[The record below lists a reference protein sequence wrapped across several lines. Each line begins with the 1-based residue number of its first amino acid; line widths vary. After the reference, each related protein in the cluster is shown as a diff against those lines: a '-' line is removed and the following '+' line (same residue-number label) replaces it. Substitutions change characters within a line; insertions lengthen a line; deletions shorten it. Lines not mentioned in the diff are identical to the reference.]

1 VSLDDTPFIDARGLF
16 NKPSPPPLPHDAR
29 ILFWDVETSTLDLAI
44 RQYDLKSYKGYHNY
58 KNITRDWVMLGGA
71 WMFMGET
78 TPRCISVSS
87 QNPFNDEMVVR
98 KLHEILQQA
107 DILVAHNGDAFDIK
121 KFNARAIYYGL
132 EPLKDLVSIDTLKEA
147 RKYFKFTSNTLGY
160 LAQFL
165 GLEDKGQSPDWNKI
179 LDGDSEELSKMRE
192 YNKLDVLVLE
202 QVYLKLRPW
211 MKNHPNL
218 QIYSRI
224 KDIVGGIVQVCK
236 VCGSPNIIK
245 WGIWKSRTGK
255 QTKQRYKCK
264 CCHHNFVD
272 PIYRGKKNG

>member
-1 VSLDDTPFIDARGLF
+1 MRDMQSFDVE
-16 NKPSPPPLPHDAR
+16 SPQLHDAR
-29 ILFWDVETSTLDLAI
+29 ILFWDVETSTLDLEI

-71 WMFMGET
+71 WKFMGDDNV
-78 TPRCISVSS
+78 RCISVSPR
-87 QNPFNDEMVVR
+87 NPLNDEAVVHT
-98 KLHEILQQA
+98 LHKVLSEA

-121 KFNARAIYYGL
+121 KFNARAIFYGL
-132 EPLKDLVSIDTLKEA
+132 APLQDLHSIDTLKEA

-165 GLEDKGQSPDWNKI
+165 GLEDKGESPNWNKI
-179 LDGDSEELSKMRE
+179 LDGDSDELARMRE

-218 QIYSRI
+218 QAYSKI
-224 KDIVGGIVQVCK
+224 KDIVGGLVQVCK
-236 VCGSPNIIK
+236 ACGSPDIMK
-245 WGIWKSRTGK
+245 WGYQKSRTGK
-255 QTKQRYKCK
+255 QTKQRYRCRCCK
-264 CCHHNFVD
+264 HAFVD
-272 PIYRGKKNG
+272 PIYKGKKNG